1 MRRARPIPA
10 RILEG
15 LMARDGREQAIIR
28 ERAFAIW
35 EEEGRPEG
43 KSVAHW
49 LRAEAE
55 PKTDKIS
62 GVTDNGKRL
71 KSSKTGLVVSRRR
84 RTRNSPTG

>member
-1 MRRARPIPA
+1 MT
-10 RILEG
+10 
-15 LMARDGREQAIIR
+15 RDGREQAVIR

-49 LRAEAE
+49 VRAEAE
-55 PKTDKIS
+55 IKTHKIS

-71 KSSKTGLVVSRRR
+71 KSSKTRLVVSRRR
-84 RTRNSPTG
+84 RARSSPTG

>member
-1 MRRARPIPA
+1 MT
-10 RILEG
+10 
-15 LMARDGREQAIIR
+15 RDGREQAIIR

-55 PKTDKIS
+55 IRTNKFS
-62 GVTDNGKRL
+62 SVTDNGKRL

-84 RTRNSPTG
+84 RARSSPTG

>member
-1 MRRARPIPA
+1 MTK
-10 RILEG
+10 
-15 LMARDGREQAIIR
+15 DGRYEEVIK

-55 PKTDKIS
+55 II

-71 KSSKTGLVVSRRR
+71 KSATSGLVASRRR
-84 RTRNSPTG
+84 ARSSPTR

>member
-1 MRRARPIPA
+1 MTK
-10 RILEG
+10 
-15 LMARDGREQAIIR
+15 DGREQAIIR

-55 PKTDKIS
+55 IKTNEIS

-71 KSSKTGLVVSRRR
+71 KSSKTGLVVSRRHR
-84 RTRNSPTG
+84 ARSSPTG

>member
-1 MRRARPIPA
+1 MT
-10 RILEG
+10 
-15 LMARDGREQAIIR
+15 RDGREQAIIR

-55 PKTDKIS
+55 IIGDTN
-62 GVTDNGKRL
+62 NGKRL
-71 KSSKTGLVVSRRR
+71 KSSTPGLVVSRARR
-84 RTRNSPTG
+84 ARNFTTR

>member
-1 MRRARPIPA
+1 MT
-10 RILEG
+10 
-15 LMARDGREQAIIR
+15 RDGREQAVIR

-55 PKTDKIS
+55 IKPNKIS
-62 GVTDNGKRL
+62 LTWPIGGGIFEYRPASN
-71 KSSKTGLVVSRRR
+71 
-84 RTRNSPTG
+84 

>member
-1 MRRARPIPA
+1 MT
-10 RILEG
+10 
-15 LMARDGREQAIIR
+15 RDGREQAIIR

-55 PKTDKIS
+55 LKIDKSS
-62 GVTDNGKRL
+62 GVTDNGERL
-71 KSSKTGLVVSRRR
+71 KSSKTRLIASRRR
-84 RTRNSPTG
+84 HAEFSDRVT

>member
-1 MRRARPIPA
+1 MT
-10 RILEG
+10 
-15 LMARDGREQAIIR
+15 RDGREQAVIR

-55 PKTDKIS
+55 IKPNKIS
-62 GVTDNGKRL
+62 GVTDNRKRL

-84 RTRNSPTG
+84 RARSSPTG